1 MVLLEQNSNKIE
13 NLNLL
18 AQQAVEG
25 YIIGLHK
32 SPFHGFSIEFS
43 EHRLYN
49 PGDSLRHIDWKVY
62 GKSDKLFVKKYEEE
76 TNLRCCIALDISSS
90 MHLPS
95 KGIKKL
101 QAAGIASACILH
113 ILKKQ
118 LDASALCLFDEKVQY
133 LSAFKSTSNHYST
146 LIQDLEQQINVAY
159 TEQQRSSTNISHALH
174 ELANRL
180 HRKSLVIIFTD
191 FLITDNEAL
200 KDTINAL
207 QHLKFEQHEV
217 ILFHIVDQQ
226 LEINFELEG
235 ENIELVDIETL
246 KSIKINKEA
255 VKQVYQEKIQQHISY
270 IEQSCLK
277 HQISYERVDIHVPIW
292 DVLTKYLQKRNKLM

>member
-1 MVLLEQNSNKIE
+1 MVLLAQHSNKIE

-25 YIIGLHK
+25 YVIGLHK

-76 TNLRCCIALDISSS
+76 TNLRCCIALDCSSS
-90 MHLPS
+90 MLLPNV
-95 KGIKKL
+95 GIKKI
-101 QAAGIASACILH
+101 QAAGIASASILH

-118 LDASALCLFDEKVQY
+118 LDASAICFFDEKIQY
-133 LSAFKSTSNHYST
+133 ISAFKSTSNHYNT
-146 LIQDLEQQINVAY
+146 LIHELEAQINVDY
-159 TEQQRSSTNISHALH
+159 KEQQRSSTNISHALH

-200 KDTINAL
+200 NDTINAL
-207 QHLKFEQHEV
+207 QHLKFAQHEV

-226 LEINFELEG
+226 QEIAFNLEG

-255 VKQVYQEKIQQHISY
+255 VKQQYQQKIQQHISY

-277 HQISYERVDIHVPIW
+277 HQISYEMIDIHVPIAA
-292 DVLTKYLQKRNKLM
+292 VLTKYLQKRNKLM

>member
-1 MVLLEQNSNKIE
+1 MVLLAQNSNKIE
-13 NLNLL
+13 DLNLL

-76 TNLRCCIALDISSS
+76 TNLRCCIALDCSSS
-90 MHLPS
+90 MLLPNT
-95 KGIKKL
+95 GIKKI
-101 QAAGIASACILH
+101 QAAGIASASILH

-118 LDASALCLFDEKVQY
+118 LDASALCFFDDKVQH
-133 LSAFKSTSNHYST
+133 LTAFKSTSNHYNT
-146 LIQDLEQQINVAY
+146 LIQELEQQINIDY
-159 TEQQRSSTNISHALH
+159 IEQERSSTNISVALH

-191 FLITDNEAL
+191 FLITDKEAL

-207 QHLKFEQHEV
+207 QHLKFAQHEV

-226 LEINFELEG
+226 QEIAFNLVG
-235 ENIELVDIETL
+235 EHIELVDIETL

-255 VKQVYQEKIQQHISY
+255 VKQAYQEKIQQHISF

-277 HQISYERVDIHVPIW
+277 HQISYEMIDVDVPIAA
-292 DVLTKYLQKRNKLM
+292 VLTKYLQKRNKLM